1 MYKRAI
7 LLKLAKMTKEE
18 PVLPKIGPICRISAE
33 NQGIDPDLLQKD
45 PGKATD
51 ILMQRFLSGKI
62 KKYDP
67 DKDPKWQ
74 AMIGKSAA
82 ALGLNLMNKL
92 DLDKRITDSK
102 QAKEIQDR
110 LPQSTTGIWARKH
123 NSDNMQ
129 IHSPYHDAEI
139 YNKIVHMTHQ
149 EDLMPGA
156 GSRSQS
162 LNTRQ
167 DITNPNTNYGPGR
180 GNSYSQW

>member
-1 MYKRAI
+1 MYKHYI
-7 LLKLAKMTKEE
+7 LQKLAKMTKEE

-33 NQGIDPDLLQKD
+33 NQGIAPDLLQKD

-51 ILMQRFLSGKI
+51 ILMQRFLAGKI

-102 QAKEIQDR
+102 QAKEIQAR
-110 LPQSTTGIWARKH
+110 LPKSTTVLWARKH
-123 NSDNMQ
+123 NADNMQ
-129 IHSPYHDAEI
+129 IRSPYHDAEI
-139 YNKIVHMTHQ
+139 YNKITHMSNT

-156 GSRSQS
+156 GSRSLS